1 MKSKRTVK
9 RQLKVNIKQKKRKKS
24 NNSRLIV
31 SFNATPT
38 TKGIIKQNNM

>member
-9 RQLKVNIKQKKRKKS
+9 RQLKVNIKQKKKKS

-31 SFNATPT
+31 SFNATPK